1 MGIINNSSSNEFKS
15 FNDTNSSNSISKG
28 ASLGTVA
35 STSQKVAQDIVNNY
49 QQASR
54 TVIEEIM
61 DVDSIFL
68 NNQQTGNTSGYSSN
82 NYSDKDNIY
91 INKLS
96 DVMTK
101 IQNALGPEYYAIFSE
116 YITGKQLGEIVDE
129 NGLRLLTDKALI
141 EEILTK
147 NNITE
152 NVDVIY
158 EEINTILDEHKESID
173 LSKLSEDMLA
183 STVEEVVTTT
193 SNFDAMVLKNTEG
206 NYVIV
211 DSCTNAQST
220 NDIYAIAY
228 ALAKQIVGDDEL
240 VSLVIEQI
248 LPVLNNETINSS
260 DYYLDLVNNGG
271 VEYLEQIY
279 NQQLQDNIALIEKY
293 AKKAHEE
300 GNLIQ
305 LNGYS
310 LGGGIQLTAYSALCS
325 TNSEIEQYIE
335 SVSVY
340 NPFISYMEQNPMNEG
355 ESFFSNLFTKDDN
368 VKWYEKLLDPSLGR
382 NKENQLI
389 DYLASSEKV
398 RIYSGEEDYIST
410 FNNCLYDLKDRFTF
424 LKTEDI
430 EQGEISNI
438 SEIYSIIL
446 GDKANHNFRVIEQE
460 YFDENGNIKET
471 GEYVSISD
479 SLAKAAGE
487 EENPLSKLFSKI
499 TDVLGIESPEN
510 TYEIDYK
517 NIINSTLN
525 LADLEN
531 LLSDVPEAQPIVD
544 ELIIYFEDNVGNY
557 TYDGIAE
564 ALTDGVWD
572 VVGDKIDSEI
582 PKMVENWANENLSKY
597 ISSDILNFGTDLVS
611 DLGISLAN
619 TYKDKSAF
627 ENAFKGFLTSEEN
640 KEYVISLLSNLNSG
654 DYVKAYFNINT
665 LMSNFEESFAVEYS
679 DVGKES
685 ISIFGQ
691 EIEYTNVIEE
701 KINTIIKDEI
711 VKVVKNLIGDQIS
724 QAASNVDIGSIISN
738 PLESI
743 TDYIKGE

>member
-68 NNQQTGNTSGYSSN
+68 NNQQTDNTSGYSSN

-129 NGLRLLTDKALI
+129 NGLKLLTDKALI
-141 EEILTK
+141 EEILNK

-183 STVEEVVTTT
+183 STIEEVVTTT

-293 AKKAHEE
+293 AKKAQEE

-325 TNSEIEQYIE
+325 TNPEIEQYIE

-499 TDVLGIESPEN
+499 TDVLGIESPES
-510 TYEIDYK
+510 TYAIDYK

-582 PKMVENWANENLSKY
+582 PKMVENWADKNLSKY

-665 LMSNFEESFAVEYS
+665 LMSNFEESFEVEYS

-701 KINTIIKDEI
+701 KINIIIKDEI
-711 VKVVKNLIGDQIS
+711 VKVVKDLIGDQIS

-738 PLESI
+738 PLETI

>member
-15 FNDTNSSNSISKG
+15 FNNTNSSNSISKG
-28 ASLGTVA
+28 SSLGTVA

-68 NNQQTGNTSGYSSN
+68 NNQQSDNTGGYSSN

-101 IQNALGPEYYAIFSE
+101 IQNALGPDYYAIFSE

-129 NGLRLLTDKALI
+129 NGLKLLTDKNLL

-158 EEINTILDEHKESID
+158 EEINTILDEQKESID
-173 LSKLSEDMLA
+173 LSKLSENMLA

-279 NQQLQDNIALIEKY
+279 TQQLQDNIALIEKY
-293 AKKAHEE
+293 AKKAQEE

-325 TNSEIEQYIE
+325 TNPEIEQYIE

-340 NPFISYMEQNPMNEG
+340 NPFISYMEQNPMNEE
-355 ESFFSNLFTKDDN
+355 ESFFSNLFAKDEN
-368 VKWYEKLLDPSLGR
+368 IEWYEKLLNPSLGR

-430 EQGEISNI
+430 EQGEISDI

-479 SLAKAAGE
+479 SLAKAAGT

-499 TDVLGIESPEN
+499 TDVLGIDSPES
-510 TYEIDYK
+510 TYAIDYK
-517 NIINSTLN
+517 EIINSTLN

-531 LLSDVPEAQPIVD
+531 LLSNVPEAQPIVD
-544 ELIIYFEDNVGNY
+544 ELIIYLEDNVGNY

-597 ISSDILNFGTDLVS
+597 ISGDVLSFGTDLVS
-611 DLGISLAN
+611 DLGVSLVD

-640 KEYVISLLSNLNSG
+640 KEYVISLLSNLNNG
-654 DYVKAYFNINT
+654 DYLKAYFNINT
-665 LMSNFEESFAVEYS
+665 LMSNFEESFEVNYS

-685 ISIFGQ
+685 INIFGQ
-691 EIEYTNVIEE
+691 EIKYTNIVEE
-701 KINTIIKDEI
+701 KINIVIKDEI
-711 VKVVKNLIGDQIS
+711 VKVVKDLIGEQIS
-724 QAASNVDIGSIISN
+724 QAASNVDIGSMISN
-738 PLESI
+738 PLDTI